1 MPRAKSCLSLLFCMS
16 AITIAFQKQ
25 AGALSCLG
33 NSHRLRDR
41 KKKKNRKQNKK
52 QNQISEQYLEF
63 LQDALSGSDGLHSG
77 ASVLET
83 WPTHA
88 GPSL

>member
-16 AITIAFQKQ
+16 AITIALQKQ

-33 NSHRLRDR
+33 NSQDSEIG
-41 KKKKNRKQNKK
+41 KKQKTKK

-63 LQDALSGSDGLHSG
+63 FQDALSGSYWLHSG
-77 ASVLET
+77 TSVLET
-83 WPTHA
+83 WPTWA
-88 GPSL
+88 WPSL